1 MGKVDVWLWPPAE
14 LRSAVSTERGM
25 YQTTQF
31 EPGASDSSCN
41 DDGSAW
47 NVAKV
52 VCPFARSTHESLVN
66 VAKNA
71 CSSLAKL
78 NGCWLYSRGHCKL
91 AAKARKKPF
100 ACRNFT
106 GYSTTY
112 WLFWKQKVQDQVQ
125 QEGGAKGKWP
135 ICEQV

>member
-1 MGKVDVWLWPPAE
+1 MGEAKFTMVDGGLGNLAFWNARHNRYIRLKVDVWLWPPAE

-78 NGCWLYSRGHCKL
+78 NGCWLYSR
-91 AAKARKKPF
+91 
-100 ACRNFT
+100 
-106 GYSTTY
+106 
-112 WLFWKQKVQDQVQ
+112 
-125 QEGGAKGKWP
+125 
-135 ICEQV
+135 